1 MKRMAEKTVIDE
13 MLEKARIAQ
22 AEIEN
27 YTQEQ
32 VDALVKIIGKT
43 IYDHAE
49 LLAAEAVEETHFGR
63 VDSKIYKQKKAAAAA
78 WFYLRDKKSVGIIE
92 NDTMNKVV
100 TFAKPVGVVAC
111 LAPSTNPTSTVASNG
126 MNIIKC
132 RNSTIVSPHPGAKNV
147 TIHGVRLISDA
158 LREAGAPDNLIQVI
172 EEPGMD
178 KTKELMQKSDVIV
191 ATGGHAMV
199 KSAYSSGR
207 PSFGVGQGNVQVI
220 IADDYKE
227 YDKAALTI
235 VGGRAYDNGIPC
247 TGEQALHFPKE
258 DYDRVVEAFTKAKAA
273 MIPDDRAEGLAGLLF
288 KEDGAIN
295 PKYVGMK
302 PAKLAKELGFEVPGD
317 SEVLIF
323 NSRGLGRTNL
333 LCREKL
339 CPVIQLFPY
348 ESFEEGVEAA
358 RSNLLWEGAGHTSV
372 IYTEDEKKA
381 EYAGGKLPV
390 GRLLVNQAGGAA
402 SGGNYINGLEP
413 TMSLGCGSW
422 GNNSISENLTYRHL
436 MNVTKLAYYH
446 DCTMPPLDEVWL

>member
-1 MKRMAEKTVIDE
+1 MAEKTVIDE
-13 MLEKARIAQ
+13 MLEKARIGQ

>member
-1 MKRMAEKTVIDE
+1 MAEKTVIDE

>member
-13 MLEKARIAQ
+13 MLEKARAAQ

-32 VDALVKIIGKT
+32 VDALVKIIGRT

-49 LLAAEAVEETHFGR
+49 ILAAEAVEETHFGR

-147 TIHGVRLISDA
+147 TIHGVRLINEA

-220 IADDYKE
+220 IADDYKD

-302 PAKLAKELGFEVPGD
+302 PAKLAKELGFEVPED

>member
-1 MKRMAEKTVIDE
+1 MAEKTVIDE
-13 MLEKARIAQ
+13 MLEKARAAQ

-32 VDALVKIIGKT
+32 VDALVKIIGRT

-49 LLAAEAVEETHFGR
+49 ILAAEAVEETHFGR

-147 TIHGVRLISDA
+147 TIHGVRLINEA

-220 IADDYKE
+220 IADDYKD

-247 TGEQALHFPKE
+247 TGEQALHFLKE
-258 DYDRVVEAFTKAKAA
+258 DYDRVVEAFTKAKVA

>member
-1 MKRMAEKTVIDE
+1 MAEKTVIDE
-13 MLEKARIAQ
+13 MLEKARAAQ

-32 VDALVKIIGKT
+32 VDALVKIIGRT

-49 LLAAEAVEETHFGR
+49 ILAAEAVEETHFGR

-147 TIHGVRLISDA
+147 TIHGVRLINEA

>member
-1 MKRMAEKTVIDE
+1 MAEKTVIDE
-13 MLEKARIAQ
+13 MLEKARAAQ

-32 VDALVKIIGKT
+32 VDALVKIIGRT

-49 LLAAEAVEETHFGR
+49 ILAAEAVEETHFGR

-147 TIHGVRLISDA
+147 TIHGVRLINEA

-220 IADDYKE
+220 IADDYKD

-358 RSNLLWEGAGHTSV
+358 KSNLLWEGAGHTSV

>member
-1 MKRMAEKTVIDE
+1 MAEKTVIDE

-220 IADDYKE
+220 IADDYKD

-273 MIPDDRAEGLAGLLF
+273 MIPDDRADGLAGLLF

>member
-1 MKRMAEKTVIDE
+1 MAEKTAIDE

-273 MIPDDRAEGLAGLLF
+273 MIPDDRAEGLARLLF

>member
-1 MKRMAEKTVIDE
+1 MAEKTVIDE

-220 IADDYKE
+220 IADDYKD

>member
-13 MLEKARIAQ
+13 MLEKARAAQ

-32 VDALVKIIGKT
+32 VDALVKIIGRT

-49 LLAAEAVEETHFGR
+49 ILAAEAVEETHFGR

-147 TIHGVRLISDA
+147 TIHGVRLINEA

-220 IADDYKE
+220 IADDYKD

-247 TGEQALHFPKE
+247 TGEQALHFLKE

>member
-1 MKRMAEKTVIDE
+1 MAEKTVIDE

-147 TIHGVRLISDA
+147 TIHGVRLISEA

>member
-1 MKRMAEKTVIDE
+1 MAEKTVIDE

-147 TIHGVRLISDA
+147 TIHGVRLISEA

-220 IADDYKE
+220 IADDYKD

>member
-1 MKRMAEKTVIDE
+1 MAEKTVIDE

-32 VDALVKIIGKT
+32 VDALVKIIGRT

-422 GNNSISENLTYRHL
+422 GYNSISENLAYRHL

>member
-220 IADDYKE
+220 IADDYKD

-258 DYDRVVEAFTKAKAA
+258 DYDRVVEAFTK
-273 MIPDDRAEGLAGLLF
+273 G
-288 KEDGAIN
+288 
-295 PKYVGMK
+295 
-302 PAKLAKELGFEVPGD
+302 
-317 SEVLIF
+317 
-323 NSRGLGRTNL
+323 
-333 LCREKL
+333 
-339 CPVIQLFPY
+339 
-348 ESFEEGVEAA
+348 
-358 RSNLLWEGAGHTSV
+358 
-372 IYTEDEKKA
+372 
-381 EYAGGKLPV
+381 
-390 GRLLVNQAGGAA
+390 
-402 SGGNYINGLEP
+402 
-413 TMSLGCGSW
+413 
-422 GNNSISENLTYRHL
+422 
-436 MNVTKLAYYH
+436 
-446 DCTMPPLDEVWL
+446 

>member
-1 MKRMAEKTVIDE
+1 M
-13 MLEKARIAQ
+13 
-22 AEIEN
+22 
-27 YTQEQ
+27 
-32 VDALVKIIGKT
+32 
-43 IYDHAE
+43 
-49 LLAAEAVEETHFGR
+49 
-63 VDSKIYKQKKAAAAA
+63 
-78 WFYLRDKKSVGIIE
+78 
-92 NDTMNKVV
+92 
-100 TFAKPVGVVAC
+100 
-111 LAPSTNPTSTVASNG
+111 
-126 MNIIKC
+126 
-132 RNSTIVSPHPGAKNV
+132 
-147 TIHGVRLISDA
+147 
-158 LREAGAPDNLIQVI
+158 I

-220 IADDYKE
+220 IADDYKD

-288 KEDGAIN
+288 KDGAIN

-302 PAKLAKELGFEVPGD
+302 PAKLAKELGFEVPED

>member
-1 MKRMAEKTVIDE
+1 MAEKTVIDE
-13 MLEKARIAQ
+13 MLEKARAAQ

-32 VDALVKIIGKT
+32 VDALVKIIGRT

-49 LLAAEAVEETHFGR
+49 ILAAEAVEETHFGR

-147 TIHGVRLISDA
+147 TIHGVRLINEA

-220 IADDYKE
+220 IADDYKD

-247 TGEQALHFPKE
+247 TGEQALHFLKE

>member
-1 MKRMAEKTVIDE
+1 
-13 MLEKARIAQ
+13 
-22 AEIEN
+22 
-27 YTQEQ
+27 
-32 VDALVKIIGKT
+32 
-43 IYDHAE
+43 
-49 LLAAEAVEETHFGR
+49 
-63 VDSKIYKQKKAAAAA
+63 
-78 WFYLRDKKSVGIIE
+78 
-92 NDTMNKVV
+92 
-100 TFAKPVGVVAC
+100 
-111 LAPSTNPTSTVASNG
+111 
-126 MNIIKC
+126 
-132 RNSTIVSPHPGAKNV
+132 
-147 TIHGVRLISDA
+147 
-158 LREAGAPDNLIQVI
+158 
-172 EEPGMD
+172 
-178 KTKELMQKSDVIV
+178 V

-220 IADDYKE
+220 IADDYKD

>member
-1 MKRMAEKTVIDE
+1 MAEKTVIDE
-13 MLEKARIAQ
+13 MLEKARAAQ

-32 VDALVKIIGKT
+32 VDALVKIIGRT

-49 LLAAEAVEETHFGR
+49 ILAAEAVEETHFGR

-147 TIHGVRLISDA
+147 TIHGVRLINEA

-220 IADDYKE
+220 IADDYKD

>member
-1 MKRMAEKTVIDE
+1 MAEKTVIDE

-78 WFYLRDKKSVGIIE
+78 WLYLRDKKSVGIIE

-220 IADDYKE
+220 IADDYKD

>member
-1 MKRMAEKTVIDE
+1 MEEKTVIDE
-13 MLEKARIAQ
+13 MLEKAKAAQ
-22 AEIEN
+22 AEVEK

-32 VDALVKIIGKT
+32 VDRLVKIIGKT
-43 IYDHAE
+43 IYDNAE
-49 LLAAEAVEETHFGR
+49 LLAEEAVKETHFGR
-63 VDSKIYKQKKAAAAA
+63 VDSKIYKQKKATAAA
-78 WFYLRDKKSVGIIE
+78 WFYLKDKKSVGIIE
-92 NDTMNKVV
+92 NDTINKVV
-100 TFAKPVGVVAC
+100 TFAKPLGVIAC

-132 RNSTIVSPHPGAKNV
+132 RNSMIVSPHPGAKNV
-147 TIHGVRLISDA
+147 TIHGVELINEA
-158 LREAGAPDNLIQVI
+158 LKEAGAPKNLIQVI
-172 EEPGMD
+172 TEPSMD
-178 KTKELMQKSDVIV
+178 KTKELMQKADVIV

-207 PSFGVGQGNVQVI
+207 PSFGVGQGNVQVV
-220 IADDYKE
+220 IADDYKD
-227 YDKAALTI
+227 YGKVAST
-235 VGGRAYDNGIPC
+235 VVSSRSYDNGIPC

-258 DYDRVVEAFTKAKAA
+258 DYDKVVEAFVNAKAA
-273 MIPDDRAEGLAGLLF
+273 VIPEDKAEKLAGLLF
-288 KEDGAIN
+288 KENGAIN
-295 PKYVGMK
+295 PQYVGMK
-302 PAKLAKELGFEVPGD
+302 PAVLAEKLGFEVPED

-323 NSRGLGRTNL
+323 NNRGLGRDNW

-348 ESFEEGVEAA
+348 ESFEDGVAA
-358 RSNLLWEGAGHTSV
+358 AKSNLLWEGAGHTSV

-381 EYAGGKLPV
+381 EYVGEELPV
-390 GRLLVNQAGGAA
+390 GRLVVNQAGGAA
-402 SGGNYINGLEP
+402 SGGNYINGLNP

>member
-1 MKRMAEKTVIDE
+1 MAEKTVIDE
-13 MLEKARIAQ
+13 MLEKARAAQ

-32 VDALVKIIGKT
+32 VDALVKIIGRT

-49 LLAAEAVEETHFGR
+49 ILAAEAVEETHFGR

-147 TIHGVRLISDA
+147 TIHGVRLINEA

-220 IADDYKE
+220 IADDYKD

-247 TGEQALHFPKE
+247 TGEQALHFLKE

-302 PAKLAKELGFEVPGD
+302 PAKLAKELGFEVPED

>member
-1 MKRMAEKTVIDE
+1 MAEKTVIDE
-13 MLEKARIAQ
+13 MLEKARAAQ

-32 VDALVKIIGKT
+32 VDALVKIIGRT

-49 LLAAEAVEETHFGR
+49 ILAAEAVEETHFGR

-147 TIHGVRLISDA
+147 TIHGVRLINEA

-220 IADDYKE
+220 IADDYKD

-273 MIPDDRAEGLAGLLF
+273 IIPDDRAEGLAGLLF

>member
-1 MKRMAEKTVIDE
+1 MAEKTVIDE

-27 YTQEQ
+27 YTPEQ
-32 VDALVKIIGKT
+32 VDALVKLIGKT

-220 IADDYKE
+220 IADDYKD

>member
-147 TIHGVRLISDA
+147 TIHGVRLISEA

>member
-1 MKRMAEKTVIDE
+1 MAEKTVIDE

-147 TIHGVRLISDA
+147 TIHGVRLINEA

-220 IADDYKE
+220 IADDYKD

>member
-13 MLEKARIAQ
+13 MLEKARAAQ

-32 VDALVKIIGKT
+32 VDALVKIIGRT

-49 LLAAEAVEETHFGR
+49 ILAAEAVEETHFGR

-147 TIHGVRLISDA
+147 TIHGVRLINEA

-220 IADDYKE
+220 IADDYKD

>member
-1 MKRMAEKTVIDE
+1 MAEKTVIDE

-32 VDALVKIIGKT
+32 VDALVKIIGRT